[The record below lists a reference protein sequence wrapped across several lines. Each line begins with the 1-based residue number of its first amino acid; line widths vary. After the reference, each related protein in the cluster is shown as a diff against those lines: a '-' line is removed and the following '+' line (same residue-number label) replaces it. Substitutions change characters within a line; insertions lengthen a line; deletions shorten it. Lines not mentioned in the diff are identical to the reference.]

1 MNDRITQKWKDET
14 IKQAHEL
21 AKRENKKGGCNIC
34 GEETELYCKSCEDKE
49 EDFRLWYC
57 EKHYQSVVLT
67 GNCCS
72 GNEKIY
78 N

>member
-1 MNDRITQKWKDET
+1 MTLQNKIEEQMNG
-14 IKQAHEL
+14 
-21 AKRENKKGGCNIC
+21 NCNIC
-34 GEETELYCKSCEDKE
+34 GEEAKLYCKSCEDKE

-78 N
+78 NY